1 MVKRMLLT
9 LVTMVLA
16 VAAQAAVK
24 SEVVTYTQ
32 GDATM
37 QGWVASDASRSGK
50 RPGVVLVHDW
60 MGATEHQKA
69 KAEALAAEGYVVLV
83 ADVYGRG
90 VRPAD
95 SRAAAAEAG
104 KFYGDRGVLR
114 ARLKAALD
122 QLAVRKDVDATRL
135 AAIGYCF
142 GGMSAIEMARAGM
155 PLKGVVSFHGSL
167 GAADPADAKNVKAKL
182 LVLHGA
188 DDPYVKPDEVKG
200 FMDEMNAAKVDWQMV
215 HYSGAV
221 HSFTDVRAG
230 TDNGKGA
237 AYNAAADR
245 RSWRA
250 MLDFFRETLK

>member
-1 MVKRMLLT
+1 MKRMLLT
-9 LVTMVLA
+9 LVPMVFA
-16 VAAQAAVK
+16 MAAHAAVK
-24 SEVVTYTQ
+24 SDVITYTQ
-32 GDATM
+32 GDVTM
-37 QGWVASDASRSGK
+37 QGWVASDGAKAGK

-60 MGATEHQKA
+60 FGATDHQKA
-69 KAEALAAEGYVVLV
+69 QAEALAAKGYVVLV

-95 SRAAAAEAG
+95 AKAASGEAG
-104 KFYGDRGVLR
+104 KLYGNRALLR
-114 ARLKAALD
+114 ARLQAALD
-122 QLAVRKDVDATRL
+122 QLSARKDVDATRL

-142 GGMSAIEMARAGM
+142 GGMSALEMARAGM
-155 PLKGVVSFHGSL
+155 PLKAVVSFHGSL

-188 DDPYVKPDEVKG
+188 DDPYVKPEEVKG

-221 HSFTDVRAG
+221 HSFTDERAG
-230 TDNGKGA
+230 TDNTKGA
-237 AYNAAADR
+237 AYNADAAR

-250 MLDFFRETLK
+250 MLDFFEETLR